1 MSIILSNN
9 NNNNNA
15 LPLPHSNKL
24 NNILNSD
31 DQHDH
36 YDHVDNED
44 NDQPLMLEKKLFE
57 DKHLIKPW
65 LQSKLVHKGINIV
78 IERSDDTKIVFKCK
92 NTNLN
97 GKNRR
102 YKKRKLL
109 KKIEDNNNNN
119 EEEDNN
125 NNNNNNNNNDEA
137 DDEEKNS
144 ILKNKRSCP
153 FRIRANFS
161 LRAKKWS
168 IVIVND
174 QHNHN
179 LYPIINDTSSKLTEN
194 LTSRNSSS
202 EITDNNNNSNTNSSK
217 RRRVS
222 ISSISSNTS
231 SVSSAS
237 ESIISV
243 TESRNS
249 SLSNSIITTNVPKEF
264 NNFTKFRF
272 FSCCYSNK

>member
-9 NNNNNA
+9 ST
-15 LPLPHSNKL
+15 LPLPSSNKL

-31 DQHDH
+31 DHQDHEDHQHQDQ
-36 YDHVDNED
+36 
-44 NDQPLMLEKKLFE
+44 DQPLMLEKKLFE

-102 YKKRKLL
+102 YKKRKLS
-109 KKIEDNNNNN
+109 KKDDSEFKQEDNN
-119 EEEDNN
+119 EDNYN
-125 NNNNNNNNNDEA
+125 KESSVEGEDEDGDA
-137 DDEEKNS
+137 

-174 QHNHN
+174 QHNHP
-179 LYPIINDTSSKLTEN
+179 LYPIISDTTSKLTEN
-194 LTSRNSSS
+194 LTKKKKSF
-202 EITDNNNNSNTNSSK
+202 D
-217 RRRVS
+217 
-222 ISSISSNTS
+222 
-231 SVSSAS
+231 
-237 ESIISV
+237 
-243 TESRNS
+243 
-249 SLSNSIITTNVPKEF
+249 LF
-264 NNFTKFRF
+264 NKFKYF
-272 FSCCYSNK
+272 INLIYK